1 MGHTVAAACLQLV
14 YFKMVHYLWLF
25 YGHAHQC
32 FLVLSIILVLVS
44 FGGIFVCF
52 DIFDRMSKKATLLA
66 QVFLSVYVVLLN
78 WATFCVVLFCVI
90 YVFCHLVV
98 LVRLSVPVQLIDWK
112 DSSLK

>member
-1 MGHTVAAACLQLV
+1 M
-14 YFKMVHYLWLF
+14 YLWLF